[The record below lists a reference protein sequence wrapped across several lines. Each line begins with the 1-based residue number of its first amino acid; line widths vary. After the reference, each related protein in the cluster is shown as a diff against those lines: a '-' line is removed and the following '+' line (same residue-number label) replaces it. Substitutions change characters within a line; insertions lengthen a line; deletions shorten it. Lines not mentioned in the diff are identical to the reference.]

1 MLDALIHNAYEI
13 KREVKK
19 ESHKRTMHRIILVL
33 TLIQNVLGGA
43 HDASEAMDEIKEME
57 AGAHE

>member
-13 KREVKK
+13 KRTVTK

-43 HDASEAMDEIKEME
+43 HDASEAMDEINEME